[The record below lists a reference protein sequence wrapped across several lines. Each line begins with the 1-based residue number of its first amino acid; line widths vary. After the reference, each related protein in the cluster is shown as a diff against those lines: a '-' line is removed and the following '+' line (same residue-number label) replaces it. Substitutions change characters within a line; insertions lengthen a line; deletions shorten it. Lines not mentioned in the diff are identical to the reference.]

1 MKSVSRRSLVL
12 MFALVLGMGA
22 LWATASLAD
31 RPERQMLPNKSE
43 IGTEVCG
50 FSAAPE
56 EGETIKSATIAG
68 LGEFEDKSAGNATRI
83 MAQIGERY
91 RSNSGL
97 ATVPF
102 KVLSIGGKG
111 FAEGIGETNF
121 WLDASR
127 PVTSAIWEKRPG
139 TEFPA
144 VQEMRFHFFYTVEA
158 MPGRVFRS
166 INPARMR
173 SNDVRA
179 FPPPPGT
186 VYRLL
191 APVQLEDI
199 NEPGV
204 VVGQILSNQV
214 AVPKPED
221 IRPFNRDLN

>member
-1 MKSVSRRSLVL
+1 MKVLGSRSLVL

-22 LWATASLAD
+22 LWATASMAD

-43 IGTEVCG
+43 TSSEVCG
-50 FSAAPE
+50 ISSAPE
-56 EGETIKSATIAG
+56 DGEVTKAASLEG
-68 LGEFEDKSAGNATRI
+68 LGEFEDKSAGSTTRI

-91 RSNSGL
+91 RSNKGL
-97 ATVPF
+97 ATVPL
-102 KVLSIGGKG
+102 KVISIGGKG

-127 PVTSAIWEKRPG
+127 PVTSAIWEKQPG

-158 MPGRVFRS
+158 MPGRIFRS
-166 INPARMR
+166 VNPARMR
-173 SNDVRA
+173 SEDVRA

-186 VYRLL
+186 VYRLQE
-191 APVQLEDI
+191 PVQLEDI
-199 NEPGV
+199 KEPGV

-214 AVPKPED
+214 VVPKPED
-221 IRPFNRDLN
+221 IRPFDRDLN